1 MDDETAPISE
11 NDATAWISD
20 VVQSIASLPEVRDR
34 VITDEDIDKIARYLH
49 RSPSYVRRA
58 PRRDLLFLIFGIEQ
72 AEARAEREARTRS
85 VSGG

>member
-58 PRRDLLFLIFGIEQ
+58 PRRDLLFLIYGIEQ
-72 AEARAEREARTRS
+72 AEARAEREARTRT